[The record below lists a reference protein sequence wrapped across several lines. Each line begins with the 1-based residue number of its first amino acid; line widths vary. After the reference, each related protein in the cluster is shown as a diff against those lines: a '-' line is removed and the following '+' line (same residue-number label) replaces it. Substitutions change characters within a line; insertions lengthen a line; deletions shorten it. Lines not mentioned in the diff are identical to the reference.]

1 MDPMIAITLLSVLF
15 LLCLMVIGVPIGFA
29 LAIVGLA
36 GYTYVEGL
44 EVALYQLSMVTWE
57 HALSYTFVC
66 VPLFILTGEF
76 AYQGGFAGDFYT
88 GVQKWI
94 SRLPGGLLITAFM
107 SCAGFA
113 AVTGSSTATVA
124 SIGSMSYPELKK
136 HGYFPGLSLAALSA
150 GGTLGILI
158 PPSLGMVFYA
168 IVTEQSIGK
177 LFIAGI
183 LPGILLATLF
193 CLTSLAIALIKPEL
207 APRGADATWAER
219 IAVLPKMSVIPIIF
233 VIIIGG
239 IYTGVYTPTEAAGC
253 ATAFVLVAM
262 IVARRFSWKGV
273 IASVVR
279 AGQLT
284 AMVLTIIAGGILYAR
299 FLTLTDAMPQMI
311 GFLTGLGMGPEAFL
325 LALIPIYIVLGMF
338 LDIYGMMIVSLPI
351 VFPITLSLGIDPVFF
366 GVYITVMCEVALIT
380 PPVGVNT
387 YVAFALGGKEA
398 KMEDLFRWLVPFF
411 FVMIAETVILIYFP
425 EIALWLGST
434 KL

>member
-1 MDPMIAITLLSVLF
+1 M
-15 LLCLMVIGVPIGFA
+15 
-29 LAIVGLA
+29 
-36 GYTYVEGL
+36 
-44 EVALYQLSMVTWE
+44 
-57 HALSYTFVC
+57 
-66 VPLFILTGEF
+66 
-76 AYQGGFAGDFYT
+76 
-88 GVQKWI
+88 
-94 SRLPGGLLITAFM
+94 
-107 SCAGFA
+107 
-113 AVTGSSTATVA
+113 TGSSTATVA

-183 LPGILLATLF
+183 LPGILLASLF
-193 CLTSLAIALIKPEL
+193 CLASLAIALIKPEL

-219 IAVLPKMSVIPIIF
+219 IAALPKMSVIPIIF

-273 IASVVR
+273 LASLVR

-284 AMVLTIIAGGILYAR
+284 AMVLTIIAGGIFYAR
-299 FLTLTDAMPQMI
+299 FLVLTDAMPRMI
-311 GFLTGLGMGPEAFL
+311 GFITGLGVGPETFL
-325 LALIPIYIVLGMF
+325 LSLIPIYIVLGMF

-351 VFPITLSLGIDPVFF
+351 VFPITRATGDRPDLLRRLHHRHVRGGPDHAARRRQHLRGRRPGRQGSEDGGYLPVAHPLLLCHDP
-366 GVYITVMCEVALIT
+366 GDGH
-380 PPVGVNT
+380 P
-387 YVAFALGGKEA
+387 
-398 KMEDLFRWLVPFF
+398 DLLPGDRPLAGLERSFNL
-411 FVMIAETVILIYFP
+411 
-425 EIALWLGST
+425 
-434 KL
+434 